1 MNFSGKEGHPN
12 IQPST
17 RPGIEPGTSG
27 LGGRD
32 LNHCAKNKTGKA
44 KCLTSRLVFLACVT
58 CRRMLSK
65 VKRMKYSASFKLQV
79 VKFASDNSNNSAA
92 SRKFG
97 IDEKLVR
104 DWRRKID
111 NIKSLLKTKCA
122 DRGRKCQWPELEKK
136 VVEWVEENRKS
147 GLAVR
152 RNLIRLHAKKTAQQ
166 MNIDNF
172 LVSSGCCTR
181 FMKRN
186 KPVLH
191 QKTKIS
197 QCGISNTLD
206 GTEDDLVWE
215 EEEDSSQVEEEPDC
229 DVYDDKITPEQ
240 WQELFGESNDEEEFH
255 GF

>member
-1 MNFSGKEGHPN
+1 
-12 IQPST
+12 
-17 RPGIEPGTSG
+17 
-27 LGGRD
+27 
-32 LNHCAKNKTGKA
+32 
-44 KCLTSRLVFLACVT
+44 
-58 CRRMLSK
+58 
-65 VKRMKYSASFKLQV
+65 MKYSASFKLQV

-111 NIKSLLKTKCA
+111 NIKSLPKTKCA

-136 VVEWVEENRKS
+136 VVEWVKENRKS
-147 GLAVR
+147 GLAVT

-172 LVSSGCCTR
+172 LVSSGWCTR

-186 KPVLH
+186 KLVLR

-197 QCGISNTLD
+197 QRLPMVERSFKKCGISNTLD
-206 GTEDDLVWE
+206 RTEDDLVWE
-215 EEEDSSQVEEEPDC
+215 EEEDSSQVEEEPNC
-229 DVYDDKITPEQ
+229 DVYDDRITPEQ
-240 WQELFGESNDEEEFH
+240 W
-255 GF
+255 

>member
-1 MNFSGKEGHPN
+1 MILVQQRKQAKIGFETFRSKYIKLCVSSDVGKKEIRSERKRTCFLRRSNMRFSIRALSIN
-12 IQPST
+12 
-17 RPGIEPGTSG
+17 
-27 LGGRD
+27 
-32 LNHCAKNKTGKA
+32 N
-44 KCLTSRLVFLACVT
+44 LACVT

-111 NIKSLLKTKCA
+111 NIKSLPKTKCA

-147 GLAVR
+147 GLAVT

-172 LVSSGCCTR
+172 LVSSGWCTW

-186 KPVLH
+186 KLVLR
-191 QKTKIS
+191 QM
-197 QCGISNTLD
+197 
-206 GTEDDLVWE
+206 
-215 EEEDSSQVEEEPDC
+215 EP
-229 DVYDDKITPEQ
+229 KMI
-240 WQELFGESNDEEEFH
+240 
-255 GF
+255 

>member
-1 MNFSGKEGHPN
+1 
-12 IQPST
+12 
-17 RPGIEPGTSG
+17 
-27 LGGRD
+27 
-32 LNHCAKNKTGKA
+32 
-44 KCLTSRLVFLACVT
+44 
-58 CRRMLSK
+58 
-65 VKRMKYSASFKLQV
+65 MKYSASFKLQV

-147 GLAVR
+147 GLAVT

-172 LVSSGCCTR
+172 LVSSGWCTR

-186 KPVLH
+186 KLVLR

-197 QCGISNTLD
+197 QQLP
-206 GTEDDLVWE
+206 DDLE
-215 EEEDSSQVEEEPDC
+215 E
-229 DVYDDKITPEQ
+229 KITSFQ
-240 WQELFGESNDEEEFH
+240 SFVIRARRSKNYSLVNIGNIDASVVRHANIQDCRFCWSQNQCFIVLKLALELSKYRYRGYLFVFKIYCSNFILEFQIICLYYLTDEN
-255 GF
+255 